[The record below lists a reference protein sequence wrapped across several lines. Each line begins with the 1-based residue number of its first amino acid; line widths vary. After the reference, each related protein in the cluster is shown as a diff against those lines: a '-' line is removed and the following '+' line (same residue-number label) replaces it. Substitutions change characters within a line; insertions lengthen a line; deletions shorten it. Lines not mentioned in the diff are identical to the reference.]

1 MQVHVYVYVH
11 VESCG
16 YTPLLF
22 GKINYYIPNRVL
34 SKAQLIDDHD
44 GDFEH
49 ARVIQRWGEI
59 KSGSTSS

>member
-1 MQVHVYVYVH
+1 MCMCVH

-22 GKINYYIPNRVL
+22 GKINYYIPNRAL
-34 SKAQLIDDHD
+34 SKAELIDEHD

-49 ARVIQRWGEI
+49 PRVIQRWTEI
-59 KSGSTSS
+59 KNGPKSS